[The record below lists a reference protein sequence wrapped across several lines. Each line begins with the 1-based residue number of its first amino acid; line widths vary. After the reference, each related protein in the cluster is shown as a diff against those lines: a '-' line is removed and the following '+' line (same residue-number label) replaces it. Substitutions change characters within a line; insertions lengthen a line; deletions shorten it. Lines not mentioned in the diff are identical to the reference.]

1 MIEAES
7 TMKKTTYTK
16 IQMMTIPLMAVS
28 LVLLCFGAF
37 LMFRN
42 YGMLSAAKPAP
53 RAQSDATLAYD
64 GQYINL
70 ISCAQATA
78 LPDEDRVIVS
88 KVDTETGLPAAAAL
102 ALLDKAGQE
111 ITRVN
116 TVSFSYQGRPVLLSF
131 TDDVA
136 DRYCYLDEVS
146 LGNNVWAADPDALTA
161 MLADYSVQASR
172 LERG

>member
-1 MIEAES
+1 
-7 TMKKTTYTK
+7 MKKTVYAK

-28 LVLLCFGAF
+28 LALMCFGVF
-37 LMFRN
+37 LMLRN
-42 YGMLSAAKPAP
+42 YGMFAAEGPAP
-53 RAQSDATLAYD
+53 HTQNDATLAYD

-70 ISCAQATA
+70 ISCTQAAT
-78 LPDEDRVIVS
+78 LPDEDGVIVS

-116 TVSFSYQGRPVLLSF
+116 TVSFSYQGRPALLSF
-131 TDDVA
+131 TNDVA
-136 DRYCYLDEVS
+136 DRYCYLDEFS
-146 LGNNVWAADPDALTA
+146 LGNVWATDPDVLTA